1 MFDASITIDF
11 CVLTLFPLILIRPSS
26 VFGYFLT
33 FSMYMIRF
41 SVNKYSVT
49 SSFAI
54 CMPFISFPYF
64 IKTPRTMLNRSAFYL
79 NLGGKTFTIKCDVSY
94 RDPLYQVVEVSICSL
109 LRVLI
114 FLIYNEWI
122 LNFVNAFPASIE
134 MITYF
139 LFLFKSLIR
148 FIFKY

>member
-1 MFDASITIDF
+1 M
-11 CVLTLFPLILIRPSS
+11 TLFPLILIRLSS

-41 SVNKYSVT
+41 SVNKYSVS

-64 IKTPRTMLNRSAFYL
+64 IRTMLNRSPFYPS
-79 NLGGKTFTIKCDVSY
+79 LGRKTFTIKCNVSY
-94 RDPLYQVVEVSICSL
+94 RDLLHQVVEVSICRV
-109 LRVLI
+109 LRVLV
-114 FLIYNEWI
+114 FLIYKEWI

-134 MITYF
+134 IITYF

-148 FIFKY
+148 LIFKY